1 MTYDEIKEIAK
12 ECLDAEIDR
21 KEASDRLKEAKEKLI
36 EAVNS
41 ENVDRT
47 FQLQQGT
54 VCVVNENK
62 LKVPDGLVEEI
73 ENKVKNP
80 NELSQ
85 DLIDEFFTTKLNLN
99 KLGKATMLEG
109 GNSDL
114 ESMIIVEPKDK
125 VVVKVGE

>member
-54 VCVVNENK
+54 VCVVTENQF
-62 LKVPDGLVEEI
+62 KVPDGLVEEI

-80 NELSQ
+80 KELSQ
-85 DLIDEFFTTKLNLN
+85 ALIDEFFTTKLTLN

>member
-41 ENVDRT
+41 ENVDRI

-54 VCVVNENK
+54 VCVVTENK
-62 LKVPDGLVEEI
+62 FKVPDGLVEEI

-85 DLIDEFFTTKLNLN
+85 DLIDDFFTTKLNLN

>member
-1 MTYDEIKEIAK
+1 MTYEEIKQLAI
-12 ECLDAEIDR
+12 ECLNAEIDR

-54 VCVVNENK
+54 VCVVTENK
-62 LKVPDGLVEEI
+62 LKVPDGLAQEI

-80 NELSQ
+80 HELSQ
-85 DLIDEFFTTKLNLN
+85 EFIDEFFTAKLNLN

-109 GNSDL
+109 GNPDL

-125 VVVKVGE
+125 VVIKIGE

>member
-41 ENVDRT
+41 ENVDRI

-54 VCVVNENK
+54 VCVVTENK
-62 LKVPDGLVEEI
+62 FKVPDGLVEEI

-99 KLGKATMLEG
+99 KFGKATMLEG

>member
-1 MTYDEIKEIAK
+1 MTYEEIKEIAM
-12 ECLDAEIDR
+12 EVLNAEIDR

-54 VCVVNENK
+54 VCVVTENK

-80 NELSQ
+80 KEISQ

-109 GNSDL
+109 GNPDL

>member
-54 VCVVNENK
+54 VCIVTENK

-109 GNSDL
+109 SNPDL